1 MNGGVLAGLSYL
13 AHAGYQ
19 VEFAY
24 RTGEAMVVL
33 MRSGKI
39 KKKFGG
45 RTLDEAVR
53 KAVRY
58 VLEMRRNESR
68 RFFNT
73 CGYFDKCYG
82 WDSLNED

>member
-1 MNGGVLAGLSYL
+1 MAGRILAWLSRL
-13 AHAGYQ
+13 DRAGYQ
-19 VEFAY
+19 VEFAC

-33 MRSGKI
+33 LRAGEI

-45 RTLDEAVR
+45 RTLDEAAR

-58 VLEMRRNESR
+58 VLEVENNESR

-73 CGYFDKCYG
+73 CGSLDKCYG
-82 WDSLNED
+82 WDSLNKD

>member
-1 MNGGVLAGLSYL
+1 LAGLSYL

-58 VLEMRRNESR
+58 VLEMRKNVGRGSQLVARYCRAYHVGENE
-68 RFFNT
+68 
-73 CGYFDKCYG
+73 
-82 WDSLNED
+82 